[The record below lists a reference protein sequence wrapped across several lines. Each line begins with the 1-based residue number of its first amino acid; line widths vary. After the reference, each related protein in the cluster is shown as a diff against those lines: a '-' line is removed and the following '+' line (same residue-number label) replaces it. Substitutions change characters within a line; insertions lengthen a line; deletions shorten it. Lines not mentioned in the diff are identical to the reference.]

1 MKKVI
6 LTAAILIGGLS
17 TYATS
22 SSKINHT
29 DEIAIAVQDDYKE
42 IKTDSIP
49 QAVKD
54 ALAADFQTATLDKA
68 YVNHKQEYKLEI
80 MVDGEASTIYA
91 DIDGNWIEK
100 D

>member
-6 LTAAILIGGLS
+6 LTAAIVLGGLS

-22 SSKINHT
+22 AFPINKT
-29 DEIAIAVQDDYKE
+29 DEIVVAVQDDYKE
-42 IKTDSIP
+42 IKTTALP
-49 QAVKD
+49 KAVKD
-54 ALAADFQTATLDKA
+54 ALAADFKTATLDKA

-80 MVDGEASTIYA
+80 TVDGAASTVYA
-91 DIDGNWIEK
+91 DKDGHWIKK